1 MSEPSI
7 RALVLA
13 GGRGTRLKPFT
24 YVLPKPLVPVGDRP
38 ILLLL
43 IERLKACGIT
53 DLTLCVNH
61 MADLLMT
68 YFGDGE
74 KFGVRIAYAMESE
87 PLGTVAPLRRI
98 AGLPDDFLVLN
109 GDLLTDLDFS
119 DLFRHHRQSGKLLT
133 VGVTRREVRIDFGV
147 LEMAN
152 GELTSFS
159 EKPVHEFWVS
169 TGVYAFSRSVLGH
182 IPEQGP
188 FGFDQLMGRLLERRV
203 PVGLYPFH
211 GYWLDIGRP
220 EDFERANEDV
230 MKLET
235 CPNPRLPFPDLSP
248 RVGTGSDRP
257 GGKE

>member
-1 MSEPSI
+1 MSDP
-7 RALVLA
+7 RATAVILA

-87 PLGTVAPLRRI
+87 PLGTVAPLKRI
-98 AGLPDDFLVLN
+98 GGLPEHFLVLN
-109 GDLLTDLDFS
+109 GDLLTDLDFA
-119 DLFRHHRQSGKLLT
+119 DLYRHHLRSGRALT
-133 VGVTRREVRIDFGV
+133 VGVTRREVKIDFGV
-147 LEMAN
+147 LEMDGPDLA
-152 GELTSFS
+152 SFV

-169 TGVYAFSRSVLGH
+169 TGIYCFSRAVLDH

-188 FGFDQLMGRLLERRV
+188 FGFDQLMHRLLERQV
-203 PVGLYPFH
+203 PVGLYPFR

-230 MKLET
+230 MRLEM
-235 CPNPRLPFPDLSP
+235 CPAPKLPFPRL
-248 RVGTGSDRP
+248 G
-257 GGKE
+257 E